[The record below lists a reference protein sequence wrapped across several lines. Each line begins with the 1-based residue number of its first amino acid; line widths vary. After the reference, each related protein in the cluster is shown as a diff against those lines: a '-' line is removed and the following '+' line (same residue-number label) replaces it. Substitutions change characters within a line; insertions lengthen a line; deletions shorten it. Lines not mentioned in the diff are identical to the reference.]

1 MISKGAATKAKDATN
16 EHFECEAVMPM
27 DKKRSIKTP
36 KANIVPDHQKSIGLE
51 RVIFFSD
58 AVFAIAITLLVLE
71 IRLPPPTEAVKDAE
85 LLSKLLGLWQSYMA
99 YVLSFLVIG
108 TFWIGHHR
116 KFHFIRRTDPMLIR
130 LNLLFLMIVAFV
142 PFPSAIISEYSGRT
156 ATIFYAMIMLLASLC
171 MAAMWWHASRNN
183 QLVDHDL
190 SKKERRRQLIAPLLT
205 AGIFLISIGISFLNP
220 FFAKIIWLL
229 SLAASL
235 YAGRSM
241 Q

>member
-1 MISKGAATKAKDATN
+1 
-16 EHFECEAVMPM
+16 M
-27 DKKRSIKTP
+27 DKKKSIKTP
-36 KANIVPDHQKSIGLE
+36 EANIGLDHQTSIGLE

-71 IRLPPPTEAVKDAE
+71 IRLPTPTESVKDAE

-130 LNLLFLMIVAFV
+130 LNLLFLMVVAFV

-156 ATIFYAMIMLLASLC
+156 ATIFYAIIMMLASLC
-171 MAAMWWHASRNN
+171 MAAIWWHASRDNH
-183 QLVDHDL
+183 LVDHSL
-190 SKKERRRQLIAPLLT
+190 SKGERRRQMAAPLIT
-205 AGIFLISIGISFLNP
+205 AGIFLASIGIAYVNP
-220 FFAKIIWLL
+220 NISKIVWLL
-229 SLAASL
+229 SLVASL
-235 YAGRSM
+235 YAGRSE
-241 Q
+241 QVRRAH

>member
-1 MISKGAATKAKDATN
+1 
-16 EHFECEAVMPM
+16 M
-27 DKKRSIKTP
+27 DKKKSIKTSE
-36 KANIVPDHQKSIGLE
+36 AHIGLDHQTSIGLE

-71 IRLPPPTEAVKDAE
+71 IRLPTPTESVKDAE

-156 ATIFYAMIMLLASLC
+156 ATIFYALIMMLASLC
-171 MAAMWWHASRNN
+171 MAAIWWHASRDNH
-183 QLVDHDL
+183 LVDHSL
-190 SKKERRRQLIAPLLT
+190 SKSERRRQMAGPLIT
-205 AGIFLISIGISFLNP
+205 GGIFLASIGIAYVKPNIS
-220 FFAKIIWLL
+220 KIVWLL

-235 YAGRSM
+235 YAGRSE
-241 Q
+241 QVRRVQ

>member
-1 MISKGAATKAKDATN
+1 
-16 EHFECEAVMPM
+16 M
-27 DKKRSIKTP
+27 DKKKSIKTP
-36 KANIVPDHQKSIGLE
+36 EANIGLDHQTSIGLE

-71 IRLPPPTEAVKDAE
+71 IRLPTPTESVKDAE

-156 ATIFYAMIMLLASLC
+156 ATIFYAIIMMLASLC
-171 MAAMWWHASRNN
+171 MAAIWWHASRDNH
-183 QLVDHDL
+183 LVDHSL
-190 SKKERRRQLIAPLLT
+190 SKGERRRQMAAPLIT
-205 AGIFLISIGISFLNP
+205 AGIFLASIGIAYVNP
-220 FFAKIIWLL
+220 NISKIVWLL
-229 SLAASL
+229 SLVASL
-235 YAGRSM
+235 YAGRSE
-241 Q
+241 QVRRAH